1 MIRLAVP
8 DDGPA
13 MMAMGAQFHDE
24 AGYGAQFPFDA
35 LSFAHTVA
43 SLGPRNLVLVAEIN
57 GQIVGMAAADIAPVI
72 TNHNVL
78 MAKEAFWYVL
88 PLHRKGIGREMFNA
102 LELLVSDHGAV
113 MFDAVAEEGKR
124 SEALARLYRAAGFS
138 PAERTFRKV
147 LMHRDK
153 PCQSPQLS
161 AA

>member
-1 MIRLAVP
+1 MIRLATP

-13 MMAMGAQFHDE
+13 MMAMAAQFHDE
-24 AGYGAQFPFDA
+24 AGYGAQFPFDVV
-35 LSFAHTVA
+35 SFAHTVA
-43 SLGPRNLVLVAEIN
+43 ALGPRGLVLVAEVDMH
-57 GQIVGMAAADIAPVI
+57 IVGMAAADVAPAI
-72 TNHNVL
+72 TNHGVL
-78 MAKEAFWYVL
+78 IAREVFWYVV
-88 PLHRKGIGREMFNA
+88 PQNRKGIGRQLFNA

-147 LMHRDK
+147 LTQGAERCRSHL
-153 PCQSPQLS
+153 LS